1 MANYNVGNIEVG
13 VISSSSVVAS
23 DIDKLIKTI
32 NKIEKLDKAIQD
44 SFISINKLGNGLVK
58 IQKINLSHLTTQFD
72 KISSATQVLNE
83 KLSNIKNP
91 NFADTASALNKLGN
105 AFRQF
110 DKLKKFD
117 FRNMYNSFN
126 SINRII
132 TPFLQKLKESEASL
146 VAMDNILK
154 SLKTST
160 ISKANRE
167 LEKVNNQTKKIKNN
181 SAKAKKNFNQMFSIG
196 KIYFF
201 MNYFKRVGVAI
212 SNILNASIDF
222 EETLNK
228 FQVSFGEFSNQA
240 ESFATR
246 LAYAFNLSRES
257 LFNYMSTFNSM
268 LKSLGGITTTQAY
281 DISKTL
287 TQLALDYSSL
297 FNVTVENAMTS
308 FQSVLSGQINNNSSS
323 LQYVGA
329 Y

>member
-13 VISSSSVVAS
+13 VVSSTSAVAS

-32 NKIEKLDKAIQD
+32 NKIERLDKAIQD

-58 IQKINLSHLTTQFD
+58 LQKINLDNLTGKFD
-72 KISSATQVLNE
+72 KISSATQILND
-83 KLSNIKNP
+83 KLSSIKNP
-91 NFADTASALNKLGN
+91 NFEDTANALNKLGN

-110 DKLKKFD
+110 DKLKNFD

-132 TPFLQKLKESEASL
+132 TPFLQKLKDSEASL
-146 VAMDNILK
+146 VAMDNILR

-160 ISKANRE
+160 ITKASRE
-167 LEKVNNQTKKIKNN
+167 LDKVNKQTKSIEKTTDKT
-181 SAKAKKNFNQMFSIG
+181 KKNFNQILNIG

-201 MNYFKRVGVAI
+201 ANYFKRVLVSFA
-212 SNILNASIDF
+212 NIIKASIDF

-240 ESFATR
+240 ENFATR
-246 LAYAFNLSRES
+246 LANAFNLSRES

-268 LKSLGGITTTQAY
+268 LKSLGGISTTQAY

-297 FNVTVENAMTS
+297 FNVSVESAMTS

>member
-13 VISSSSVVAS
+13 VVSSTSAVAS

-32 NKIEKLDKAIQD
+32 NKIERLDKAIQD
-44 SFISINKLGNGLVK
+44 SFVSINKLGNGLVK

-72 KISSATQVLNE
+72 KISSATQILND
-83 KLSNIKNP
+83 KLSSIKNP
-91 NFADTASALNKLGN
+91 NFEDTANALNKLGN

-110 DKLKKFD
+110 DKLKNFD

-146 VAMDNILK
+146 VAMDNILR

-160 ISKANRE
+160 ITKASRE
-167 LEKVNNQTKKIKNN
+167 LDKVNKQTKSIEKTTDKT
-181 SAKAKKNFNQMFSIG
+181 KKNFNQILNIG

-201 MNYFKRVGVAI
+201 ANYFKRVLVSFA
-212 SNILNASIDF
+212 NIIKASIDF

-240 ESFATR
+240 ENFATR
-246 LAYAFNLSRES
+246 LANAFNLSRES

-268 LKSLGGITTTQAY
+268 LKSLGGISTTQAY

-297 FNVTVENAMTS
+297 FNVSVESAMTS